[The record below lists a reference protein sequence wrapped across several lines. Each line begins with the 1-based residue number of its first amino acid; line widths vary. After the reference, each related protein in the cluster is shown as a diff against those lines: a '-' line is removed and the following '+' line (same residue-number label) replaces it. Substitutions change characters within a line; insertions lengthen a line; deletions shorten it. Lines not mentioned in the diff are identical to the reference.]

1 MKGRFI
7 TVETEGKY
15 LKKIRMELTFYMSA
29 SAIVQT
35 QNLSK
40 TYGGINCVNKVNL
53 HVQEGEIYG
62 FLGPN
67 GAGKTTTLKMLL
79 GLIKPSE
86 GTIKILGESL
96 SKHRSSILQRTGSL
110 IEAPSYYGH
119 LTGLENMKVMQRLRN
134 VPDKNVHEVLRIVR
148 LENQKNK
155 KAEQYSLG
163 MKQRL
168 GIAMALLAFPKL
180 LILDEPTNGL
190 DPAGIGEIRELIK
203 SLPARYGITIL
214 LSSHL
219 LSEIEQ
225 IATSVGI
232 ISEGNLLFQG
242 SMASLRKKSRNA
254 ILIKTGDNAK
264 ANQLLRTKGY
274 TLAQSGSRLEF
285 DNLQD
290 TEVAE
295 MNRILVEH
303 KIPVTRIEE
312 QQRSLEDI
320 FLELTGKER
329 NL

>member
-1 MKGRFI
+1 
-7 TVETEGKY
+7 
-15 LKKIRMELTFYMSA
+15 MSA
-29 SAIVQT
+29 LAIVQT

-40 TYGGINCVNKVNL
+40 TYGAINSVNKVDL

-79 GLIKPSE
+79 GLIKPTE
-86 GTIKILGESL
+86 GTIQIFGESL
-96 SKHRSSILQRTGSL
+96 SKHRPSILQRTGSL
-110 IEAPSYYGH
+110 IESPSYYGH

-134 VPDKNVHEVLRIVR
+134 VPDKNVHEALRIVR

-155 KAEQYSLG
+155 KTEQYSLG

-203 SLPARYGITIL
+203 SLPERYGITIL

-232 ISEGNLLFQG
+232 ISEGNLLYQG
-242 SMASLRKKSRNA
+242 SMASLRQKNRNA
-254 ILIKTGDNAK
+254 IFMKTGDNAK
-264 ANQLLRTKGY
+264 AEQLLFTKGY
-274 TLAQSGSRLEF
+274 SPTQSGSRLELS
-285 DNLQD
+285 NLQD

-295 MNRILVEH
+295 MNRLLVEH
-303 KIPVTRIEE
+303 QIAVTRIEE
-312 QQRSLEDI
+312 QKKSLEDI

-329 NL
+329 SL

>member
-1 MKGRFI
+1 
-7 TVETEGKY
+7 
-15 LKKIRMELTFYMSA
+15 MSA
-29 SAIVQT
+29 LAIVQT
-35 QNLSK
+35 QNLTK
-40 TYGGINCVNKVNL
+40 TYGAIHSVNKVDL

-79 GLIKPSE
+79 GLIKPTE
-86 GTIKILGESL
+86 GTINIFGESL
-96 SKHRSSILQRTGSL
+96 SKHRPSILQRTGSL
-110 IEAPSYYGH
+110 IESPSYYGH

-134 VPDKNVHEVLRIVR
+134 VPDNNVDEALRIVR

-203 SLPARYGITIL
+203 LLPERYGITIL

-232 ISEGNLLFQG
+232 ISEGNLLYQG
-242 SMASLRKKSRNA
+242 SMDSLRQKNRNA
-254 ILIKTGDNAK
+254 IFMKTGDNAK
-264 ANQLLRTKGY
+264 AEQLLFTQGY
-274 TLAQSGSRLEF
+274 RPTQSGGRLELS
-285 DNLQD
+285 NIQD
-290 TEVAE
+290 SEVAE
-295 MNRILVEH
+295 MNRMLVEH
-303 KIPVTRIEE
+303 QIAVTRIEE
-312 QQRSLEDI
+312 QKKSLEDI

-329 NL
+329 SL

>member
-1 MKGRFI
+1 
-7 TVETEGKY
+7 
-15 LKKIRMELTFYMSA
+15 MSA
-29 SAIVQT
+29 LAIVQT

-40 TYGGINCVNKVNL
+40 TYGAIHSVNKVDL

-79 GLIKPSE
+79 GLIKPTE
-86 GTIKILGESL
+86 GTINIFGESL
-96 SKHRSSILQRTGSL
+96 SKHRPSILQRTGSL
-110 IEAPSYYGH
+110 IESPSYYGH

-134 VPDKNVHEVLRIVR
+134 VPDKNVDEALRIVR

-203 SLPARYGITIL
+203 LLPERYGITIL

-232 ISEGNLLFQG
+232 ISEGNLLYQG
-242 SMASLRKKSRNA
+242 SMDSLRQKNRNA
-254 ILIKTGDNAK
+254 IFIKTGDNAK
-264 ANQLLRTKGY
+264 AEQLLFTQGY
-274 TLAQSGSRLEF
+274 RPTQSGGRLELS
-285 DNLQD
+285 NIQD
-290 TEVAE
+290 SEVAE
-295 MNRILVEH
+295 MNKMLVEH
-303 KIPVTRIEE
+303 QIAVTRIEE
-312 QQRSLEDI
+312 QKKSLEDI

-329 NL
+329 SL

>member
-1 MKGRFI
+1 
-7 TVETEGKY
+7 
-15 LKKIRMELTFYMSA
+15 MELTFHMGV

-40 TYGGINCVNKVNL
+40 TYGAINCVNKVDL

-86 GTIKILGESL
+86 GTIKIFGESL
-96 SKHRSSILQRTGSL
+96 DKNRASILQRTGSL
-110 IEAPSYYGH
+110 IESPSYYGH

-134 VPDKNVHEVLRIVR
+134 VPDKNIDEVLRIVR
-148 LENQKNK
+148 LENQKDK

-203 SLPARYGITIL
+203 SLPERYGITIL

-242 SMASLRKKSRNA
+242 SMTSLRKKNRNA
-254 ILIKTGDNAK
+254 IFMKTGDNAK
-264 ANQLLRTKGY
+264 AEQLFFNQGY
-274 TLAQSGSRLEF
+274 SPINNGSRIELG
-285 DNLQD
+285 NLQD

-295 MNRILVEH
+295 MNKLLVEH
-303 KIPVTRIEE
+303 EIAVTRIEE
-312 QQRSLEDI
+312 QKKSLEDI
-320 FLELTGKER
+320 FLEFTGKER
-329 NL
+329 SL

>member
-1 MKGRFI
+1 
-7 TVETEGKY
+7 
-15 LKKIRMELTFYMSA
+15 MSA
-29 SAIVQT
+29 LAIVQT

-40 TYGGINCVNKVNL
+40 TYGEIHSVNKVDL

-79 GLIKPSE
+79 GLIKPTE
-86 GTIKILGESL
+86 GTINIFGESI
-96 SKHRSSILQRTGSL
+96 SKHRPSILQRTGSL
-110 IEAPSYYGH
+110 IESPSYYGH

-134 VPDKNVHEVLRIVR
+134 VPDKNVDEALRIVR

-203 SLPARYGITIL
+203 SLPERYGITIL

-232 ISEGNLLFQG
+232 ISEGNLLYQG
-242 SMASLRKKSRNA
+242 SMDSLRQKNRNA
-254 ILIKTGDNAK
+254 IFMKTGDNAK
-264 ANQLLRTKGY
+264 AEQLLFAQGY
-274 TLAQSGSRLEF
+274 RPTQSGGRLELS
-285 DNLQD
+285 NIQD
-290 TEVAE
+290 SEVAE
-295 MNRILVEH
+295 MNRLLVEH
-303 KIPVTRIEE
+303 QIAVTRIEE
-312 QQRSLEDI
+312 QKKSLEDI

-329 NL
+329 SL